1 MKFFFSLFAI
11 LLTQSAN
18 ADARVNVSDFASGEL
33 DGWEA
38 KSFKGET
45 DYQLVDENGSLVLLA
60 TSNGDAS
67 GLGKKITVDLNRTPY
82 LNWSWK
88 VNTKLDGLDE
98 TAKSGDDY
106 VARIYVVKLGGVF
119 IWKTKA
125 LNYVW
130 SSNQTMETMWDNAFK
145 PKNAVMLAV
154 RGESDTV
161 GEWVTEKR
169 NVREDMRRAF
179 GADFDEIG
187 AIAIMTDT
195 DNSGRTA
202 SALYGE
208 MFFTA
213 D

>member
-1 MKFFFSLFAI
+1 MVLKMKFFFSLFAI

-67 GLGKKITVDLNRTPY
+67 GLGKKITVDLNKTPY

-145 PKNAVMLAV
+145 PKNAVMLA
-154 RGESDTV
+154 
-161 GEWVTEKR
+161 
-169 NVREDMRRAF
+169 REDMRRAF